1 MVIVPDLASL
11 EITAATVATTT
22 TARGNAATTVANRN
36 VFSVNCGGLFVIVTD
51 KGVFF
56 FFFGFGVIA
65 AILTVVMTV
74 VLTRVVRQTTTTI
87 VGATILVGKV
97 ILFKVRLVVA
107 VSFFSFALGR
117 QFTAQVTIVVVIV
130 VAVHG
135 AGASVHRSYRGGVGV
150 TLESAATA
158 RVFKHAQHEILFGVA
173 LNPLFETTPTVG
185 LGLRRI
191 DHRLVE
197 FVQCLQLLFQLRLLW
212 LLMLLLMLC
221 RRHG

>member
-11 EITAATVATTT
+11 EITAAAIATTTTT

-56 FFFGFGVIA
+56 FFGFGVIA

-74 VLTRVVRQTTTTI
+74 VLTRVVRQTTTI
-87 VGATILVGKV
+87 VGATILVGKI